1 MFVNGT
7 VWSPMWWI
15 ESLTLVIFHTDGVI
29 HVFREWHEFSKVKA
43 VGLSEVFHTED
54 NDLDL
59 VNELK

>member
-1 MFVNGT
+1 MLVT
-7 VWSPMWWI
+7 
-15 ESLTLVIFHTDGVI
+15 LTLGIFLTEGVI

-43 VGLSEVFHTED
+43 VGLSEVFHIED

>member
-1 MFVNGT
+1 MLVT
-7 VWSPMWWI
+7 
-15 ESLTLVIFHTDGVI
+15 LTLGIFLTEGVF